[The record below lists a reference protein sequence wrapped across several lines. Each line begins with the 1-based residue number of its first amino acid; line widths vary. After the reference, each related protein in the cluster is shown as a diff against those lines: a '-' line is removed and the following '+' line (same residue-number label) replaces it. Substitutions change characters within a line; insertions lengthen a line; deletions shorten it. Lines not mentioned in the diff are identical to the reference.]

1 MTSADAPTAMSGD
14 HKKDREKLQWD
25 PLSSSASSSRSLDL
39 PVKFKDVDL
48 REYVVLLSFA

>member
-48 REYVVLLSFA
+48 REYVVLLSY